1 VVRPED
7 VAEKPHF
14 ESKHFHSLYW
24 RAWECLRFDR
34 HYGAMGGEGP
44 IPYMVIS
51 QYARDNGISGNDF
64 RIFHI
69 LLSGIDAE
77 WLKYAAEK
85 QKREAAKNG

>member
-1 VVRPED
+1 
-7 VAEKPHF
+7 
-14 ESKHFHSLYW
+14 
-24 RAWECLRFDR
+24 
-34 HYGAMGGEGP
+34 MGGEGP